1 VINLSKYELLG
12 KRRLDQL
19 DGLRGACAVAVL
31 VHHMIQTSQVGL
43 LESFIPLTLL
53 KLTTDFGRLAVYIFF
68 VLSGFVIGYTTPEKY
83 TVSEAKK
90 YILRRLIR
98 LYPVYLFAIF

>member
-19 DGLRGACAVAVL
+19 DGLRGVCAVAVL
-31 VHHMIQTSQVGL
+31 VHHMVERILGSFSPSIF
-43 LESFIPLTLL
+43 LEII
-53 KLTTDFGRLAVYIFF
+53 TDFGRLAVYIFF

-98 LYPVYLFAIF
+98 LYPIYLFSED